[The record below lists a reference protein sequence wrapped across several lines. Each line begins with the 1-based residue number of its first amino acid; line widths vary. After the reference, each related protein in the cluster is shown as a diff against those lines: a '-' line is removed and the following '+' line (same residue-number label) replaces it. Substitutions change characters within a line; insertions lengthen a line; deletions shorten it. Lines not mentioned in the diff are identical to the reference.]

1 MTDKQQAPQLTGE
14 LNDAPGSLS
23 EAQNAFIGLME
34 SSEISED
41 KPESKESTPTENVE
55 ESTEETQDEPL
66 EEDVL
71 ESEELEQSEEEEE
84 EESEEDE
91 SEEEPDVYAVKVD
104 GEELE
109 VSLDE
114 LVKGYSRQSDYT
126 RKTQE
131 LAGQRDEIAKLKEK
145 WTSEISQAQADRQQ
159 YIDALGQFV
168 QNSMGGLEKFQN
180 VDWEN
185 LREVDPIAFVTKKE
199 ELREAQDHVR
209 QAQEQQNQANQK
221 QQEEVEKMRQIAV
234 QEEHSKLIKVV
245 PDWND
250 PEKRNKLASEIS
262 SYAVGQGFTKEELQQ
277 LIDHRSLIVLMKAQK
292 YDALQKSDVKAK
304 KIKNKPKVV
313 RSGKGS
319 NKKADNS
326 RSKRIA
332 SMNRLKET
340 GKAEDAASLFEDYVE
355 L

>member
-1 MTDKQQAPQLTGE
+1 MADTIDPLPVV
-14 LNDAPGSLS
+14 PGSIT
-23 EAQNAFIGLME
+23 EAHNALLGLME
-34 SSEISED
+34 
-41 KPESKESTPTENVE
+41 PEEETPETEESAPTEDVE

-71 ESEELEQSEEEEE
+71 EEEAE
-84 EESEEDE
+84 EESEEE
-91 SEEEPDVYAVKVD
+91 SEEEELDEDEAEEEPEVYAVKVD

-131 LAGQRDEIAKLKEK
+131 LASQRDEMTQLQQQWAN
-145 WTSEISQAQADRQQ
+145 EISQAQAERQQ

-168 QNSMGGLEKFQN
+168 QNSMAGLEQFGN
-180 VDWEN
+180 VNWEQ
-185 LREVDPIAFVTKKE
+185 LREEDPIAFVTKKE
-199 ELREAQDHVR
+199 EFRDAQERVR
-209 QAQEQQNQANQK
+209 QAQTQQQVEYDK
-221 QQEEVEKMRQIAV
+221 QQQEVAKMRQLAV
-234 QEEHSKLIKVV
+234 QEEHKKLIAAV
-245 PDWND
+245 PEWNE
-250 PEKRNKLASEIS
+250 PEKRNQMASELS
-262 SYAVGQGFTKEELQQ
+262 TYAVEQGFSKEELKQ

-304 KIKNKPKVV
+304 KLKNKPKVV

-319 NKKADNS
+319 TKKSDAK
-326 RSKRIA
+326 SKRIA
-332 SMNRLKET
+332 SMKRLKQT
-340 GKAEDAASLFEDYVE
+340 GRAEDAASLFEDYVE

>member
-1 MTDKQQAPQLTGE
+1 MADTIDPLPVV
-14 LNDAPGSLS
+14 PGSIT
-23 EAQNAFIGLME
+23 EAQNAFLGLME
-34 SSEISED
+34 
-41 KPESKESTPTENVE
+41 PEKETPETEESAPTEDVE

-71 ESEELEQSEEEEE
+71 EEETSEESEEESEEEELD
-84 EESEEDE
+84 EDE
-91 SEEEPDVYAVKVD
+91 SEEEPEFYSVKVD

-131 LAGQRDEIAKLKEK
+131 LAGQRDEMTKLQQQ
-145 WTSEISQAQADRQQ
+145 WNNEISQAQAERQQ

-168 QNSMGGLEKFQN
+168 QNSMGGLEQFQN

-185 LREVDPIAFVTKKE
+185 LRQTYPIAFVTKKE
-199 ELREAQDHVR
+199 ELREAQDRVR
-209 QAQEQQNQANQK
+209 QAQEEQARVNKQ
-221 QQEEVEKMRQIAV
+221 QQEETAKLRQLAI
-234 QEEHSKLIKVV
+234 QEEHAKLVAAV
-245 PDWND
+245 PEWNNT
-250 PEKRNKLASEIS
+250 EKRGKMASELS
-262 SYAVGQGFTKEELQQ
+262 SYAIEQGFTKEELQQ
-277 LIDHRSLIVLMKAQK
+277 LIDHRSLLVLMKAQK

-319 NKKADNS
+319 TKKSDAK
-326 RSKRIA
+326 SKRIA
-332 SMNRLKET
+332 SMKRLKQT

>member
-1 MTDKQQAPQLTGE
+1 MADTIDPLPVV
-14 LNDAPGSLS
+14 PGSIT
-23 EAQNAFIGLME
+23 EAQNAFLGLME
-34 SSEISED
+34 
-41 KPESKESTPTENVE
+41 PEKETPETEESAPTEDVE

-71 ESEELEQSEEEEE
+71 EEEAEEESEEESEEEELD
-84 EESEEDE
+84 EDE
-91 SEEEPDVYAVKVD
+91 SEEEPDVYVVKVD

-131 LAGQRDEIAKLKEK
+131 LAGQRDEMTKLQQQ
-145 WTSEISQAQADRQQ
+145 WNNEISQAQAERQQ

-168 QNSMGGLEKFQN
+168 QNSMGGLEQFQN

-185 LREVDPIAFVTKKE
+185 LRQTDPIAFVTKKE
-199 ELREAQDHVR
+199 ELREAQDRVR
-209 QAQEQQNQANQK
+209 QAQEEQARVNKQ
-221 QQEEVEKMRQIAV
+221 QQEETAKLRQLAI
-234 QEEHSKLIKVV
+234 QEEHAKLVAAV
-245 PDWND
+245 PEWNKT
-250 PEKRNKLASEIS
+250 EKRGKMASELS
-262 SYAVGQGFTKEELQQ
+262 SYALEQGFTKEELQQ
-277 LIDHRSLIVLMKAQK
+277 LIDHRSLLVLMKAQK

-319 NKKADNS
+319 TKKSDAK
-326 RSKRIA
+326 SKRIA
-332 SMNRLKET
+332 SMKRLKQT

>member
-1 MTDKQQAPQLTGE
+1 
-14 LNDAPGSLS
+14 
-23 EAQNAFIGLME
+23 ME
-34 SSEISED
+34 PEEE
-41 KPESKESTPTENVE
+41 KPETEESAPTEDVE

-71 ESEELEQSEEEEE
+71 EEEAE
-84 EESEEDE
+84 EESEEE
-91 SEEEPDVYAVKVD
+91 SEEEELDEDELEEEPEVYAVKVD

-131 LAGQRDEIAKLKEK
+131 LASQRDEMTKLQQQ
-145 WTSEISQAQADRQQ
+145 WANEIYQAQAERQQ

-168 QNSMGGLEKFQN
+168 QNSMGGLEQFQN

-185 LREVDPIAFVTKKE
+185 LRQIDPIAFVTKKE
-199 ELREAQDHVR
+199 ELREVQDRVR
-209 QAQEQQNQANQK
+209 QAQEEQGKALQK
-221 QQEEVEKMRQIAV
+221 QQEETAKLRQLAV
-234 QEEHSKLIKVV
+234 QEEHAKLVAAV
-245 PDWND
+245 PEWND
-250 PEKRNKLASEIS
+250 AEKRGKMAGELSA
-262 SYAVGQGFTKEELQQ
+262 YAVEQGFTKEELQQ
-277 LIDHRSLIVLMKAQK
+277 LIDHRSLLVLMKAQK

-304 KIKNKPKVV
+304 KLKNKPKVV

-319 NKKADNS
+319 NKKSDTA
-326 RSKRIA
+326 RAKRIA
-332 SMNRLKET
+332 SMKRLKQS
-340 GKAEDAASLFEDYVE
+340 GKPEDAASLFEDFVE

>member
-1 MTDKQQAPQLTGE
+1 MADTIDPLPVV
-14 LNDAPGSLS
+14 PGSIT
-23 EAQNAFIGLME
+23 EAQNAFLGLME
-34 SSEISED
+34 
-41 KPESKESTPTENVE
+41 PEKETPETEESAPTEDVE
-55 ESTEETQDEPL
+55 ESTKETQDEPL

-71 ESEELEQSEEEEE
+71 EEEAEEESEEESEEEELD
-84 EESEEDE
+84 EDE
-91 SEEEPDVYAVKVD
+91 SEEEPEFYSVKVD

-131 LAGQRDEIAKLKEK
+131 LAGQRDEMTKLQQQ
-145 WTSEISQAQADRQQ
+145 WNNEISQAQAERQQ

-168 QNSMGGLEKFQN
+168 QNSMGGLEQFQN

-185 LREVDPIAFVTKKE
+185 LRQTDPIAFVTKKE
-199 ELREAQDHVR
+199 ELREAQDRVR
-209 QAQEQQNQANQK
+209 QAQEEQARVNKQ
-221 QQEEVEKMRQIAV
+221 QQEETAKLRQLAI
-234 QEEHSKLIKVV
+234 QEEHAKLVAAV
-245 PDWND
+245 PEWNNT
-250 PEKRNKLASEIS
+250 EKRGKMASELS
-262 SYAVGQGFTKEELQQ
+262 SYAIEQGFTKEELQQ
-277 LIDHRSLIVLMKAQK
+277 LIDHRSLLVLMKAQK

-319 NKKADNS
+319 TKKSDAK
-326 RSKRIA
+326 SKRIA
-332 SMNRLKET
+332 SMKRLKQT

>member
-1 MTDKQQAPQLTGE
+1 MADTIDPLPVV
-14 LNDAPGSLS
+14 PGSIT
-23 EAQNAFIGLME
+23 EAQNAFLGLME
-34 SSEISED
+34 
-41 KPESKESTPTENVE
+41 PEKETPETEESAPTEDVE

-71 ESEELEQSEEEEE
+71 EEETAEESEEESEEEELD
-84 EESEEDE
+84 EDE
-91 SEEEPDVYAVKVD
+91 SEEEPEFYSVKVD

-131 LAGQRDEIAKLKEK
+131 LAGQRDEMTKLQQQ
-145 WTSEISQAQADRQQ
+145 WNNEISQAQAERQQ

-168 QNSMGGLEKFQN
+168 QNSMGGLEQFQN

-185 LREVDPIAFVTKKE
+185 LRQTDPIAFVTKKE
-199 ELREAQDHVR
+199 ELREAQDRVR
-209 QAQEQQNQANQK
+209 QAQEEQARVNKQ
-221 QQEEVEKMRQIAV
+221 QQEETAKLRQLAI
-234 QEEHSKLIKVV
+234 QEEHAKLVAAV
-245 PDWND
+245 PEWNNT
-250 PEKRNKLASEIS
+250 EKRGKMASELS
-262 SYAVGQGFTKEELQQ
+262 SYAIEQGFTKEELQQ
-277 LIDHRSLIVLMKAQK
+277 LIDHRSLLVLMKAQK

-319 NKKADNS
+319 TKKSDAK
-326 RSKRIA
+326 SKRIA
-332 SMNRLKET
+332 SMKRLKQT